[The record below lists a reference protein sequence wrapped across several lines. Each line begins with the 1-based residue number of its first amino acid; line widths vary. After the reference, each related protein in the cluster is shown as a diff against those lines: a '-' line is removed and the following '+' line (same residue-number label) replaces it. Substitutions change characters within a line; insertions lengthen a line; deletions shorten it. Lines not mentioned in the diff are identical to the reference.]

1 MIHCKILIIGK
12 GVGMDLVIPYIQL
25 NNFPNVDA
33 VATMTLLAFEELN
46 FDQSFI
52 LVACKEI
59 KIKK

>member
-1 MIHCKILIIGK
+1 
-12 GVGMDLVIPYIQL
+12 MDLVIPYIQL

-33 VATMTLLAFEELN
+33 MATRTPLACEELN
-46 FDQSFI
+46 LDQSFI